1 MQDDIYGLFR
11 RRDHSP
17 GTPPGSL
24 VELPDVEPPATT
36 LHLIHY
42 NSSTF
47 EEKALQSVE
56 ECRDYLG
63 KRTVTWLH
71 IQGMPHSEMLTQ
83 LGEITDLHSL
93 AQEDI
98 MNMGQRPKIEEYDE
112 QLFIVLNIPEQR
124 QDETAII
131 QLSLIVTDHCLIS
144 FCPTLTDPFE
154 PVRKRLRKH
163 SGRLREKKVDYL
175 LYAITDLVIDLGFP
189 LLDTIGEDLE
199 VLEDDLLER
208 PEEVSTAAIHALR
221 RQLLLL
227 RRSLWPHQD
236 AVNYLLHGEHPLIQ
250 DDTLVYFR
258 DCHDHATRIIEI
270 IENYR
275 DMTANLLDVQYASAT
290 HRLNETMR
298 VLTVIA
304 TIFIPLTFITG
315 IYGMNFSNPDSPWS
329 MPELHWYYGYPLA
342 LALMVVMVI
351 GMILYFKRNKWL

>member
-1 MQDDIYGLFR
+1 MQDDIYGLFHK
-11 RRDHSP
+11 RDHSP
-17 GTPPGSL
+17 GSAPGTLDGSPQVDTP
-24 VELPDVEPPATT
+24 AAT

-47 EEKALQSVE
+47 EETHLKSVP
-56 ECRDYLG
+56 ECRPYLG

-71 IQGMPHSEMLTQ
+71 IQGIPHPDMLAQ
-83 LGEITDLHSL
+83 IGEITDLHSL

-98 MNMGQRPKIEEYDE
+98 INMGQRPKIEEYDE
-112 QLFIVLNIPEQR
+112 QLFIVLNIPEPGH
-124 QDETAII
+124 DETAII
-131 QLSLIVTDHCLIS
+131 QLSLIVTDQCLIS
-144 FCPTLTDPFE
+144 FCPAADDPFE

-163 SGRLREKKVDYL
+163 SGRIREKKVDYL

-189 LLDTIGEDLE
+189 LLDGIGDDLE
-199 VLEDDLLER
+199 ALEDDLLER
-208 PEEVSTAAIHALR
+208 PDEVSTATIHALR
-221 RQLLLL
+221 RLLLLL

-275 DMTANLLDVQYASAT
+275 DMTSNLLDLQFASAT
-290 HRLNETMR
+290 HRLNQTMR

-315 IYGMNFSNPDSPWS
+315 IYGMNFNNPDSPWS
-329 MPELHWYYGYPLA
+329 MPELRWYYGYPLV
-342 LALMVVMVI
+342 LAVMLAVVV
-351 GMILYFKRNKWL
+351 GMIIYFKRNKWL